1 MSLHPPLNA
10 LHVFCVV
17 VREGG
22 FRQAAQALHLT
33 PGAVSRQV
41 QALEAH
47 LGQVLFDR
55 NAGAPATL
63 TPAGRKL
70 HDSVGGKMAAIR
82 DALDTGGRA
91 RRQASILVDTSV
103 TLAMH
108 WLIPQLPALRER
120 HPQLQVQIRTVDGDI
135 NPASPADVFLRR
147 DVAELRG
154 LPFQTFMRER
164 CVLVASPAFMAGTA
178 ARKAG
183 DWRWLGKAPRIGTR
197 SRADLWPLWS
207 GAHGLDA
214 GALEPT
220 LELDNTVLAIQAAA
234 QGLGVLVVPEA
245 FVHAMLGI
253 EALQCL
259 SGPVDSGSYSF
270 AVGRRQASAR
280 VTIFTGWL
288 QELGRRENENSVSF
302 RPHRAGFS

>member
-1 MSLHPPLNA
+1 MSLQPPLNA

-17 VREGG
+17 VQEGG

-41 QALEAH
+41 QSLEAH
-47 LGQVLFDR
+47 LRQVLFDR

-70 HDSVGGKMAAIR
+70 HDSVGTKMAAVKEV
-82 DALDTGGRA
+82 LDTGGRA

-108 WLIPQLPALRER
+108 WLIPQLPAFRER
-120 HPQLQVQIRTVDGDI
+120 HPQLNVQIRTVDGDI

-154 LPFQTFMRER
+154 LPFHTFMRER
-164 CVLVASPAFMAGTA
+164 SVLVASPVFMPGVA
-178 ARKAG
+178 ARKT
-183 DWRWLGKAPRIGTR
+183 DLLRWLGKAPRIGTR
-197 SRADLWPLWS
+197 SRTDLWPGWCR
-207 GAHGLDA
+207 AHGLDA

-220 LELDNTVLAIQAAA
+220 LELDNTVLAIQAAV
-234 QGLGVLVVPEA
+234 QGLGALVVPEA
-245 FVHAMLGI
+245 FVRATLGI
-253 EALQCL
+253 DALRCL
-259 SGPVDSGSYSF
+259 SGPVDSGSYSY
-270 AVGRRQASAR
+270 AIGRRQASAR
-280 VTIFTGWL
+280 VAIFTEWL
-288 QELGRRENENSVSF
+288 KEAGRQENESGVSF
-302 RPHRAGFS
+302 QAHQAGFS

>member
-1 MSLHPPLNA
+1 MSLQLPLNA

-17 VREGG
+17 VQEGG

-41 QALEAH
+41 RSLEAH
-47 LGQVLFDR
+47 LRQVLFDR

-70 HDSVGGKMAAIR
+70 HDGVGAKMAAIKE
-82 DALDTGGRA
+82 ALDTGGRA

-108 WLIPQLPALRER
+108 WLIPQLPAFRER
-120 HPQLQVQIRTVDGDI
+120 HPRLNVQIRTVEGDI
-135 NPASPADVFLRR
+135 DPASPADVFLRR

-164 CVLVASPAFMAGTA
+164 SVLVASPAFMSGMA
-178 ARKAG
+178 ARKVEQL
-183 DWRWLGKAPRIGTR
+183 RWLGKAPRIGTR
-197 SRADLWPLWS
+197 SRPDLWPGWC

-220 LELDNTVLAIQAAA
+220 LELDNTVLAIQAAV
-234 QGLGVLVVPEA
+234 QGLGALVVPEA
-245 FVHAMLGI
+245 FARATLDI
-253 EALQCL
+253 EALRCL
-259 SGPVDSGSYSF
+259 SGPVDSGSYSY
-270 AVGRRQASAR
+270 AIGRRQASAR
-280 VTIFTGWL
+280 VTIFTEWL
-288 QELGRRENENSVSF
+288 KEAGRRENERSVSF
-302 RPHRAGFS
+302 RAHKAGFS